1 MQMQW
6 VMIVVN
12 EGTIVATGTNV
23 LDIDIDTGRN
33 TVVNS
38 GTARGNQRRA
48 GHQQQRREF
57 WAVVGAW
64 SEHHPKWQRDWQ
76 RYCINGWCSHTRI
89 PSGLIC
95 ECNA

>member
-6 VMIVVN
+6 VMILVN

-23 LDIDIDTGRN
+23 LDIDIDTDTGRN

-38 GTARGNQRRA
+38 GTARGNQRRS

-64 SEHHPKWQRDWQ
+64 SEHHPKYQRDWQ
-76 RYCINGWCSHTRI
+76 LYCIYGRCSLTRI
-89 PSGLIC
+89 SHCSLCAI
-95 ECNA
+95 